1 MQESWCTEGEF
12 DFNYHCNTFLHC
24 ITLVVE
30 INILHST
37 WCMEGAVIVTQIVCQ
52 LPQVEPGILAWAKFK
67 AWLARGSWK
76 KNCLF
81 KSRENLFQFRLSWVH
96 SCLGKEDILP
106 WPSLAS
112 YQGSLLLGRELTT
125 SGTVETW
132 KTGSKCWHYW
142 QKKGASLMSSTEFTR
157 SKISIQNVGTT
168 PWIDILYIFCYSTNH
183 QMIYPG

>member
-1 MQESWCTEGEF
+1 MYWGRIWFQPPLQCIPALHYNGGWNQHFAFNMVYGGCCNCDTNCIPAPSWLNLAFWPEPNSRFGW
-12 DFNYHCNTFLHC
+12 L
-24 ITLVVE
+24 
-30 INILHST
+30 
-37 WCMEGAVIVTQIVCQ
+37 GAV
-52 LPQVEPGILAWAKFK
+52 E
-67 AWLARGSWK
+67 K

-96 SCLGKEDILP
+96 SCIGKEDIFP

-142 QKKGASLMSSTEFTR
+142 QKEGASLMSSTEFTR
-157 SKISIQNVGTT
+157 SKISIQNEGTT
-168 PWIDILYIFCYSTNH
+168 PWNDILYIFCFSANH